1 MTGLGEVV
9 SMGCSKHSRILCVFM
24 DKMSVLKL
32 LFPNFCPDVQH
43 FRICQIYRPSHFH
56 DRPKIAVC
64 ARAPVTNRLTVFP
77 IYRARAVNE
86 QCKFFTNRM
95 DSLQRSYLLS
105 LTKTYMGLE
114 WLTPSLTEMVNM
126 VIIIPATHQHVSI
139 FSVSMAAC

>member
-1 MTGLGEVV
+1 MF
-9 SMGCSKHSRILCVFM
+9 SILEFARFTVPLTSTITQKLPFVHEHLLLISGNSLM
-24 DKMSVLKL
+24 WSV
-32 LFPNFCPDVQH
+32 
-43 FRICQIYRPSHFH
+43 
-56 DRPKIAVC
+56 
-64 ARAPVTNRLTVFP
+64 RATVFP

-95 DSLQRSYLLS
+95 DSSQRSYLLS
-105 LTKTYMGLE
+105 LTKMYMGLE